1 MLSREGKVA
10 KMWKVS
16 ILRGERTEGC
26 RNRVRVVDAEL
37 KDEEPEG
44 DAGGVDKVSRGK
56 GREKNSELPEDTC

>member
-44 DAGGVDKVSRGK
+44 GVDKVSGGK
-56 GREKNSELPEDTC
+56 GREEHSELPEDIC